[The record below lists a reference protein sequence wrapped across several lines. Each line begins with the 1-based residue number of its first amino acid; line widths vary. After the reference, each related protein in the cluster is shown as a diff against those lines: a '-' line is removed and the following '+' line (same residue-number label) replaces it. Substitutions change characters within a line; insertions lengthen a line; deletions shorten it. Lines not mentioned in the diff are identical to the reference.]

1 MDWPLLDSPQA
12 IAGLVDEL
20 GFLPFFRNAVPGF
33 SVEEH
38 CPWERWFSDTLDGPW
53 EWKGPVLRLTGG
65 AYGKFFRNKAGFV
78 SRDWFYDFANC
89 RRDGYDFDAR
99 YEDGLAQH
107 RDLLVMETLEK
118 LGPSLSRTLKREA
131 GFGGQEGLK
140 GFDTVIT
147 RLQMQAYVVTADFEY
162 GTDRLGRRYGWGVCR
177 YATPE
182 QRFGP
187 DFGDR
192 AYSRSPEESRER
204 MLAQLRRCL
213 PGAPA
218 AELALLIG

>member
-1 MDWPLLDSPQA
+1 MELPLLRSPED
-12 IAGLVDEL
+12 IAALVNEL
-20 GFLPFFRNAVPGF
+20 GFLPFFRHRVPGF
-33 SVEEH
+33 SVEELT
-38 CPWERWFSDTLDGPW
+38 PPELWFSPVDDGPW
-53 EWKGPVLRLTGG
+53 EWKGPVIRLSGG

-78 SRDWFYDFANC
+78 SRDWFYDFANY

-118 LGPSLSRTLKREA
+118 LGPCLSKTLKRQA
-131 GFGGQEGLK
+131 GFGGKEGLK

-162 GTDRLGRRYGWGVCR
+162 GTDRLGRPWGWGVCR

-182 QRFGP
+182 QLFGA

-192 AYSRSPEESRER
+192 AYVREPAESRQR
-204 MLAQLRRCL
+204 ILDRLRSL
-213 PGAPA
+213 FPEVSEQ
-218 AELALLIG
+218 ELSLLIG